1 MGEGEKQER
10 DKHHTNLVLMGH
22 KGKEASLKLYAYPLF
37 YRVSVFQNNFASRKT
52 LAHLYFVAFKS

>member
-37 YRVSVFQNNFASRKT
+37 YRVERISKQFCVT
-52 LAHLYFVAFKS
+52 